1 MSLNDQFEYGRIPLK
16 PLPYKNKELAQCNE
30 FVIDY
35 GDNGTY
41 HMYITDSEDP
51 TKFIDLTSKI
61 IREILPNAKID
72 ANQFQI
78 NIEGIED
85 PSSLKDIINFI
96 YKRFTYPENINGFD
110 PSRDAD
116 KILDPTT
123 KHVLLR
129 NTDGTILLPV
139 TSASNVI
146 DTSGVSVQERL
157 DNMTYV
163 AFSTQVVRATENNQ
177 MQFTLEFPYK
187 NYDGHIE
194 IIAGNAYL
202 DKSRYTIN
210 YNLDDDG
217 DYSTAE
223 LLLVPDANEYY
234 QNYYNGRGNY
244 NSSGMERGRK
254 IVVIYIY
261 NAVPPSQVS
270 TTDDSSRT
278 VIKPVHGSI
287 IANKSIASIK
297 LEKTTDAYTL
307 NDSNAIATA
316 TAVNNAYTDIIN
328 KIYSNNAIILA
339 KQTSVNADTINV
351 SVNTTSGYTIFMMN
365 ILITSNITVSNPSNI
380 AIKVQNNNATF
391 NLRNMDG
398 TKFATNTIFPAGKI
412 ITLICDTSSQMAYL
426 NTNIPSR
433 KTFKYI
439 CEDKER
445 VIPYTG
451 LSYNA
456 NSIINIYRNGVRLFE
471 DLDYTHDRSNETI
484 TLMVHT
490 ESEEIIIF
498 EAISC

>member
-35 GDNGTY
+35 GDDGTY

-78 NIEGIED
+78 NIEGVED

-110 PSRDAD
+110 PSKDAD

-123 KHVLLR
+123 KQVLLR

-146 DTSGVSVQERL
+146 DTSGTSVQERL

-210 YNLDDDG
+210 YNLDDNG
-217 DYSTAE
+217 DYYTAE
-223 LLLVPDANEYY
+223 LLLVPDINDYSDYY
-234 QNYYNGRGNY
+234 DNRNY
-244 NSSGMERGRK
+244 NSSGIERGRK
-254 IVVIYIY
+254 LVIIYIY

-270 TTDDSSRT
+270 ITNDSSKT

-297 LEKTTDAYTL
+297 LEKTTDSYTL
-307 NDSNAIATA
+307 NDSSAIATA
-316 TAVNNAYTDIIN
+316 AAVNNAYTDIIN

-339 KQTSVNADTINV
+339 KQTTVNADTINV
-351 SVNTTSGYTIFMMN
+351 SVNTTSSYVIFMMN
-365 ILITSNITVSNPSNI
+365 VLITSNITVSNPSDI
-380 AIKVQNNNATF
+380 AIKVQNNNTTF
-391 NLRNMDG
+391 SLRNMDG

-412 ITLICDTSSQMAYL
+412 ITLICDTSSHIAYL
-426 NTNIPSR
+426 NTTIPSR

-471 DLDYTHDRSNETI
+471 DLDYTHNRSNETI
-484 TLMVHT
+484 TLMVYT

-498 EAISC
+498 EAISY

>member
-1 MSLNDQFEYGRIPLK
+1 MSLNDQFEYGRMPLK

-35 GDNGTY
+35 GDDGTY

-78 NIEGIED
+78 NIEGVED

-110 PSRDAD
+110 PSKDAD

-123 KHVLLR
+123 KQVLLR

-146 DTSGVSVQERL
+146 DTSGTSVQERL

-210 YNLDDDG
+210 YNLDDNG
-217 DYSTAE
+217 DYYTAE
-223 LLLVPDANEYY
+223 LLLVPDINDYSDYY
-234 QNYYNGRGNY
+234 DNRNY
-244 NSSGMERGRK
+244 NSSGIERGRK
-254 IVVIYIY
+254 LVIIYIY

-270 TTDDSSRT
+270 TTNDSSKT

-297 LEKTTDAYTL
+297 LEKTTDSYTL
-307 NDSNAIATA
+307 NDSSAIATA
-316 TAVNNAYTDIIN
+316 AAVNNAYTDIIN

-339 KQTSVNADTINV
+339 KQTTVNADTINV
-351 SVNTTSGYTIFMMN
+351 SVNTTSSYVIFMMN
-365 ILITSNITVSNPSNI
+365 VLITSNITVSNPSDI
-380 AIKVQNNNATF
+380 AIKVQNNNTTF
-391 NLRNMDG
+391 SLRNMDG

-412 ITLICDTSSQMAYL
+412 ITLICDTSSHIAYL
-426 NTNIPSR
+426 NTTIPSR

-471 DLDYTHDRSNETI
+471 DLDYTHNRSNETI
-484 TLMVHT
+484 TLMVYT

-498 EAISC
+498 EAISY